1 MSVIARQLSTV
12 VRSPAILCH
21 DRWWA
26 SLCQTLGADEE
37 TPMKTR
43 ALIRAVAVLSLLLGL
58 ATYAQAQTAFN
69 GVYVTDTDPQ
79 LIFVAVQS
87 DVTVAVAI
95 LTVGGE
101 WRASVVTNF
110 NPESGVATGS
120 LLNADLTA
128 SGTIQFRIAEG
139 RGIFL
144 TSGGE
149 FGAFT
154 QTFP

>member
-1 MSVIARQLSTV
+1 
-12 VRSPAILCH
+12 
-21 DRWWA
+21 
-26 SLCQTLGADEE
+26 
-37 TPMKTR
+37 MKTP
-43 ALIRAVAVLSLLLGL
+43 ALARAVAVLSFLLGL
-58 ATYAQAQTAFN
+58 VTSAHAQTAFN
-69 GVYVTDTDPQ
+69 GVYVTDTNPQ

-87 DVTVAVAI
+87 EATVAIAI

-110 NPESGVATGS
+110 NPETGVATGS

-144 TSGGE
+144 TSDEE

-154 QTFP
+154 QIFP

>member
-1 MSVIARQLSTV
+1 
-12 VRSPAILCH
+12 
-21 DRWWA
+21 
-26 SLCQTLGADEE
+26 
-37 TPMKTR
+37 MKTL
-43 ALIRAVAVLSLLLGL
+43 ALARAVAVLSLLLGL
-58 ATYAQAQTAFN
+58 ATHAHAQTAFN
-69 GVYVTDTDPQ
+69 GVYATDTDPQ

-87 DVTVAVAI
+87 DVTVAMAI

-110 NPESGVATGS
+110 NPETGEATGS

-128 SGTIQFRIAEG
+128 SGTIQFRIAER

-144 TSGGE
+144 TSDGE

-154 QTFP
+154 QIFP